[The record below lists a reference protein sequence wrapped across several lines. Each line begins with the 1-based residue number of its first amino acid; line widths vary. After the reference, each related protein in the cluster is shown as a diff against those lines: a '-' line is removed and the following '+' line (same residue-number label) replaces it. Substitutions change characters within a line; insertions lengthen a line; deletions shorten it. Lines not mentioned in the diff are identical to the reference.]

1 MTGTLRPDIESRSQP
16 RGAGLL
22 LGYLLNRAKM
32 AEHTFMVVLAV
43 IIGALGGL
51 GAVAFRFLIK
61 VVQRGAWGSWSYDL
75 ALVEAH
81 PWLWRLLTPA
91 VGGLIVGP
99 LVYSLARE
107 AKGHGV
113 PEVMEAVA
121 LRSGFIRAR
130 LVAVKSV
137 ASAICIG
144 TGGSVGREGPIVQ
157 IGAALG
163 STIGQWL
170 RISGRRLR
178 TLAGCGAAAG
188 IAATFN
194 APVAGALFA
203 VEIILGD
210 FGVSQFSPIVISS
223 VMATVVSRH
232 FLGDFPA
239 FVVPTYRMESAWELP
254 LYLLLGLLAAVA
266 AQVFIRVLYGVED
279 LMESLPVKPWLL
291 PAFGGLM
298 VGAIG
303 LLFPQVLGVGYETIN
318 QALTGELTVGLLA
331 VLVVAKLFATSVTLG
346 SGGSGGIFAPSL
358 FLGAMSGGFLG
369 NLAHQLYPGA
379 TASSGAYAL
388 VGMGAVVAGTT
399 HAPITAILIIFELTS
414 DYKLIV
420 PLMASCIIASLV
432 SSRLKRE
439 SIYTMKLYRRG
450 ADLFRGREVNVLRSL
465 RVQEV
470 MDDDLATLPAD
481 TPIPELLEQFADSPR
496 SYYYTTDSSGNLQ
509 GVIAFSELRHALLNA
524 ETFSEISVVG
534 DLARSDVPRVT
545 PDQDLDRVMRIFGGK
560 DREELPVVDSADR
573 SHLVGV
579 VNRRHLIDAYS
590 RELMKRDM
598 VTSLSSGVAASA
610 TEEVLLDGGHLIAE
624 IEAPGEFVGRTIG
637 ELDVRNR
644 YHVQILLIR
653 RPSHD
658 SGSADQVELV
668 PGPSETVQR
677 GDHLVIMGQR
687 SHVDLLRKL

>member
-1 MTGTLRPDIESRSQP
+1 MTGTSRSSTESRHRS
-16 RGAGLL
+16 RGVGVLF
-22 LGYLLNRAKM
+22 GDILNRAKM
-32 AEHTFMVVLAV
+32 AEHTFMVVVAV
-43 IIGALGGL
+43 AIGALGGL

-61 VVQRGAWGSWSYDL
+61 VVQRAAWGSWTYDL
-75 ALVEAH
+75 GLVASH
-81 PWLWRLLTPA
+81 PWWWRFLTPA
-91 VGGLIVGP
+91 IGGLIIGP
-99 LVYSLARE
+99 LVYYLARE

-121 LRSGFIRAR
+121 LRSGFIRSR
-130 LVAVKSV
+130 LVAIKSV

-239 FVVPTYRMESAWELP
+239 FVVPTYTMESAWELP

-266 AQVFIRVLYGVED
+266 AQVFIRVLYGIED

-291 PAFGGLM
+291 PALGGLM

-318 QALTGELTVGLLA
+318 HALTGELTIGLLA
-331 VLVVAKLFATSVTLG
+331 GLIVAKLLATSLTLG

-369 NLAHQLYPGA
+369 NLAHQLYPDA
-379 TASSGAYAL
+379 TATSGAYAL

-432 SSRLKRE
+432 STRLKRE

-465 RVQEV
+465 RVQDV
-470 MDDDLATLPAD
+470 MDDELATLAAG
-481 TPIPELLEQFADSPR
+481 TPLTELVERFADNPH
-496 SYYYTTDSSGNLQ
+496 SYYYTTDGTGSLQ
-509 GVIAFSELRHALLNA
+509 GVIAFAELRHALMNA
-524 ETFSEISVVG
+524 EAFSEIVVAG
-534 DLARSDVPRVT
+534 DLARTDVPRVT
-545 PDQDLDRVMRIFGGK
+545 PDQDLDTVMRIFGGK
-560 DREELPVVDSADR
+560 DRDELPVVDAADR
-573 SHLVGV
+573 SRLVGV
-579 VNRRHLIDAYS
+579 VNRRHLIDAYG

-598 VTSLSSGVAASA
+598 VTSLSSGVAAAA
-610 TEEVLLDGGHLIAE
+610 TEEVVLDGGHLIAE
-624 IEAPGEFVGRTIG
+624 IEAPGEFVGNTIG

-653 RPSHD
+653 RPSPL
-658 SGSADQVELV
+658 SASADRIELV
-668 PGPSETVQR
+668 PGPNELVMR
-677 GDHLVIMGQR
+677 GDHLVIMGAR
-687 SHVDLLRKL
+687 SQVHRLRKL

>member
-1 MTGTLRPDIESRSQP
+1 MTGTSRPGSDSRHLS
-16 RGAGLL
+16 RRVALLFSGLL
-22 LGYLLNRAKM
+22 TRAKM

-43 IIGALGGL
+43 MIGGLGGL

-61 VVQRGAWGSWSYDL
+61 VVQRAAWGSWTYNLTLVTSRPWPWRWL
-75 ALVEAH
+75 APALGGLLVGALVH
-81 PWLWRLLTPA
+81 FM
-91 VGGLIVGP
+91 
-99 LVYSLARE
+99 ARE

-130 LVAVKSV
+130 LVTVKSL

-170 RISGRRLR
+170 RISGARLR

-203 VEIILGD
+203 VEVILGD

-239 FVVPTYRMESAWELP
+239 FEVPTYLMESAWELP
-254 LYLLLGLLAAVA
+254 LYMLLGLLAAIA
-266 AQVFIRVLYGVED
+266 AQVFIRVLYGIED
-279 LMESLPVKPWLL
+279 LMEALPVKPWLL
-291 PAFGGLM
+291 PAIGGLA

-303 LLFPQVLGVGYETIN
+303 LIFPQVLGVGYETIN
-318 QALTGELTVGLLA
+318 HALNGELTLGLLI
-331 VLVVAKLFATSVTLG
+331 VLLVAKLLATSVTLG

-369 NLAHQLYPGA
+369 NVAHHLYPGA
-379 TASSGAYAL
+379 TATSGAYAL

-414 DYKLIV
+414 DYKLII

-432 SSRLKRE
+432 STRLKRE

-465 RVQEV
+465 HVQDV
-470 MDDDLATLPAD
+470 MDDKLATLTAE
-481 TPIPELLEQFADSPR
+481 TPLTELVEQLADSPH
-496 SYYYTTDSSGNLQ
+496 SYYYTTDSAGDLN
-509 GVIAFSELRHALLNA
+509 GVISLAELRHALLDPD
-524 ETFSEISVVG
+524 TFSEVAVVG
-534 DLARSDVPRVT
+534 NLARTDVPSVT
-545 PDQDLDRVMRIFGGK
+545 PDQDLDTVMRIFGGK
-560 DREELPVVDSADR
+560 DREELPVVEAVDSNR
-573 SHLVGV
+573 LVGV
-579 VNRRHLIDAYS
+579 VNRRHLIDAYG
-590 RELMKRDM
+590 RELMKKDM
-598 VTSLSSGVAASA
+598 VTSLTSGVAATA
-610 TEEVLLDGGHLIAE
+610 TEEVVLDSGHLIAE
-624 IEAPGEFVGRTIG
+624 IEAPGEFIGKTIG

-644 YHVQILLIR
+644 YRVQILLIR
-653 RPSHD
+653 RAPAH
-658 SGSADQVELV
+658 SGPVDQIEVV
-668 PGPSETVQR
+668 PGPGEPVRR
-677 GDHLVIMGQR
+677 GDRLVIMGERSQVHRLQR
-687 SHVDLLRKL
+687 L

>member
-1 MTGTLRPDIESRSQP
+1 
-16 RGAGLL
+16 
-22 LGYLLNRAKM
+22 M
-32 AEHTFMVVLAV
+32 AEHTFMVVVAV
-43 IIGALGGL
+43 AIGALGGL

-61 VVQRGAWGSWSYDL
+61 VVQRAAWGSWTYDL
-75 ALVEAH
+75 GLVASH
-81 PWLWRLLTPA
+81 PWWWRFLTPA
-91 VGGLIVGP
+91 IGGLIIGP
-99 LVYSLARE
+99 LVYFLARE

-121 LRSGFIRAR
+121 LRSGFIRSR
-130 LVAVKSV
+130 LVAIKSV

-239 FVVPTYRMESAWELP
+239 FVVPTYKMETAWELP
-254 LYLLLGLLAAVA
+254 LYLLLGLLAAIA
-266 AQVFIRVLYGVED
+266 AQVFIRVLYGIED

-291 PAFGGLM
+291 PALGGLM

-318 QALTGELTVGLLA
+318 HALTGELTIGLLA
-331 VLVVAKLFATSVTLG
+331 GLIVAKLLATSLTLG

-369 NLAHQLYPGA
+369 NLAHHFYPGA
-379 TASSGAYAL
+379 TATSGAYAL

-465 RVQEV
+465 RVQDV
-470 MDDDLATLPAD
+470 MDDELATLAAD
-481 TPIPELLEQFADSPR
+481 TPLTELVERFADSPR
-496 SYYYTTDSSGNLQ
+496 SYYYTTDGAGNLQ
-509 GVIAFSELRHALLNA
+509 GVIAFAELRHALLNA
-524 ETFSEISVVG
+524 DAFSEIAVAG
-534 DLARSDVPRVT
+534 DLARTDVPRVT
-545 PDQDLDRVMRIFGGK
+545 PDQDLDTVMRIFGGK
-560 DREELPVVDSADR
+560 DRDELPVVGSADR
-573 SHLVGV
+573 GRLVGV
-579 VNRRHLIDAYS
+579 VNRRHLIDAYG

-598 VTSLSSGVAASA
+598 VTSLSSGVAAAA
-610 TEEVLLDGGHLIAE
+610 TEEVVLDGGHLIAE
-624 IEAPGEFVGRTIG
+624 IEAPGEFVGNTIG

-653 RPSHD
+653 RSSPH
-658 SGSADQVELV
+658 SGAADKIELV
-668 PGPSETVQR
+668 PGPGESVLR
-677 GDHLVIMGQR
+677 GDHLVVMGAR
-687 SHVDLLRKL
+687 SQVHRLRKL